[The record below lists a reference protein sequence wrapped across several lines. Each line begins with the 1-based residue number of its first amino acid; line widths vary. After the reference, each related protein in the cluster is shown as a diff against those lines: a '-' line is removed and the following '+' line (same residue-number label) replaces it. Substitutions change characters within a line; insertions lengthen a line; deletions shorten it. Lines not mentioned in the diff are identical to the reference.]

1 MRPEKSAQR
10 SASPDEAQGHL
21 VPVASA
27 PVNANGSDPARTIEQ
42 VRELL
47 FGETKRAS
55 EASLNALDAKVDA
68 KIDALT
74 ATMNA
79 RFSEV
84 ETRLA
89 DLARE
94 AERAQATTI
103 DDIGSAIAQLG
114 ASIRNMSGVRKAN

>member
-10 SASPDEAQGHL
+10 SQTPDNPQGHL
-21 VPVASA
+21 LQVAPA
-27 PVNANGSDPARTIEQ
+27 PAPANGSDPAGVINQ

-55 EASLNALDAKVDA
+55 EASLTALDAKVDA
-68 KIDALT
+68 MA
-74 ATMNA
+74 ASMRE
-79 RFSEV
+79 RFAEV
-84 ETRLA
+84 ESRMA
-89 DLARE
+89 ELARDG
-94 AERAQATTI
+94 ERAQAAAI

>member
-10 SASPDEAQGHL
+10 SASPDNAQGHL
-21 VPVASA
+21 TPVASA
-27 PVNANGSDPARTIEQ
+27 PVNANGADPARTIEQ

-47 FGETKRAS
+47 FGETKRSS
-55 EASLNALDAKVDA
+55 EASLNTLDAKVDA
-68 KIDALT
+68 KFEAL
-74 ATMNA
+74 AEAMNA

-94 AERAQATTI
+94 TERAQASAI

-114 ASIRNMSGVRKAN
+114 ASIRNMSGARKAN